1 MANKELTSLQELTEY
16 VADGYA
22 VIDCYG
28 DFCAACVMLEP
39 VFEGAVADMA
49 EIKFGR
55 INLTQSMDVAQK
67 FGIDAMPTILFFRNG
82 EEVHRAIGSLDR
94 EMLNAQFSVMLYQ

>member
-1 MANKELTSLQELTEY
+1 MAIKELTSLKELEEY
-16 VADGYA
+16 VKDGYA

-39 VFEGAVADMA
+39 VFEAAAGDMQG
-49 EIKFGR
+49 IKFGR
-55 INLTQSMDVAQK
+55 INLTQCFDVAEK
-67 FGIDAMPTILFFRNG
+67 FGIDAMPTILFFRNN

-94 EMLNAQFSVMLYQ
+94 DMLNAQFSVMLYQ